1 MSAGGA
7 ATLRPLRGYGRHGH
21 CRRQQAEKG
30 ANMPHEAIFSSGYRD
45 ARKKF
50 IGAAQRCGATL
61 TEYLLPDKR
70 GPEDESLTT
79 DVATLGPRD
88 AESALLIL
96 SGTHGLEGPAGS
108 AIQTAFLEQLS
119 GTDVPD
125 GMRIVLIHAVNPWG
139 FAWQSRTTE
148 DNVDLNRNFLDFDSP
163 LPENPGYRELHEII
177 CRGDMTE
184 RAQVEVLSAL
194 DEYES
199 RHGYR
204 ALSDALGRGQYE
216 FPTGLSYGGREPAWS
231 NRTLR
236 AILDAELG
244 MARRI
249 GVIDWHTGR
258 GEFGDAFYLC
268 FSPVGSRAFERAAD
282 WWGYERLTAKDE
294 IGEAYE
300 GEAPPPRTGLLMNG
314 MDAALPGQ
322 LAGAVIEIGTY
333 EPRRVVRAEIIDRWL
348 KFEAKR
354 EAPLA
359 SRLRQEM
366 VEAFFPA
373 APQWRQAVI
382 DNGLEAATKALEGVV
397 RWHTDTP

>member
-1 MSAGGA
+1 MVHRARRSGTTSTAAGAGNKQKEA
-7 ATLRPLRGYGRHGH
+7 IMR
-21 CRRQQAEKG
+21 
-30 ANMPHEAIFSSGYRD
+30 HEAIFSSGYRN

-50 IGAAQRCGATL
+50 IGAAQRSGATL
-61 TEYLLPDKR
+61 TEYLLPGIR
-70 GPEDESLTT
+70 GPEDESLAT
-79 DVATLGPRD
+79 DVATLGAPD
-88 AESALLIL
+88 AATALLIL

-108 AIQTAFLEQLS
+108 AIQTALLQQLE
-119 GTDVPD
+119 GTAVP
-125 GMRIVLIHAVNPWG
+125 GGIRLVLVHAVNPWG

-148 DNVDLNRNFLDFDSP
+148 DNVDLNRNFLDFAAP
-163 LPENPGYRELHEII
+163 LPENPGYRDLHEIVCSSEMNEGTQAEI
-177 CRGDMTE
+177 
-184 RAQVEVLSAL
+184 LSAL

-236 AILDAELG
+236 TILDAELRS
-244 MARRI
+244 AKRV

-258 GEFGDAFYLC
+258 GDYGEAFYLC
-268 FSPVGSRAFERAAD
+268 FSPVGSPAFQRATD

-300 GEAPPPRTGLLMNG
+300 GKAPPPRTGLLMEG

-333 EPRRVVRAEIIDRWL
+333 EPRRVIRAEIIDRWL
-348 KFEAKR
+348 KFGADPED
-354 EAPLA
+354 PLA
-359 SRLRQEM
+359 TRLRQEM

-373 APQWRQAVI
+373 APDWRQAVI
-382 DNGLEAATKALEGVV
+382 ANGLEAANKALEGVV